1 MLVLLLIVFFVEGEN
16 GEVDYI
22 EAHGVIWKYK
32 LPETAMEVMRRF
44 EEGELLFSMETWY
57 KTVECP
63 LCNESFS
70 AREDASGNSCSHL
83 QTRFMNEEVYSD
95 NFNPN
100 EAKVYRILRDL
111 VLAGAAITMN
121 PADEDADAL
130 LAAARRDIAGHEKIN
145 NESEGVQDLKTQE
158 NGNVIFENMED
169 FNDTVQKAV
178 DKAVTAAIEK
188 SESASKMKEL
198 EDEIERVKT
207 EATDALR
214 LRDEAINEKE
224 TVETAFANFKT
235 EIEQKEKVSS
245 RLSELDNAG
254 YEIDSE
260 NSDSV
265 EKMVASFDDD
275 QFSFFLESVRADSP
289 DDDDNTYEDED
300 DDDDEEAE
308 AEAEAIA
315 SKNKNKNKRI
325 VSKLTKNVNDDNDND
340 STDDKPRSLKE
351 LITRATKAP
360 KTRNY

>member
-1 MLVLLLIVFFVEGEN
+1 
-16 GEVDYI
+16 
-22 EAHGVIWKYK
+22 
-32 LPETAMEVMRRF
+32 
-44 EEGELLFSMETWY
+44 
-57 KTVECP
+57 
-63 LCNESFS
+63 
-70 AREDASGNSCSHL
+70 
-83 QTRFMNEEVYSD
+83 
-95 NFNPN
+95 
-100 EAKVYRILRDL
+100 
-111 VLAGAAITMN
+111 
-121 PADEDADAL
+121 
-130 LAAARRDIAGHEKIN
+130 
-145 NESEGVQDLKTQE
+145 
-158 NGNVIFENMED
+158 MED